1 MQFYKN
7 DPILILRADLVNMPI
22 GARLFL
28 LVGAVATLHHAEE
41 EERSWRSWEPVL
53 ETRRLERAFC
63 TPNIGGFHLKINN

>member
-28 LVGAVATLHHAEE
+28 LVWAVASLHNAEE
-41 EERSWRSWEPVL
+41 EVEELGASAGDEETGEGFLYSQHWRFSSK
-53 ETRRLERAFC
+53 
-63 TPNIGGFHLKINN
+63 N